1 MLQPNPMPLSQLLP
15 DMDLGELG
23 ALRIRGLT
31 LDSRQVIQGDLFVAL
46 VGHEQNGRDFIPAA
60 LAAGAV
66 AVLMEQA
73 PSGVR
78 EHLEYGAP
86 VIALADLPN
95 RVSELAGRFHRQPG
109 QKVRVI
115 GVTGTNGKTSCSL
128 LLAQLLAQAEGSA
141 GVMGTLGYG
150 VLCAG
155 KPMAAQISALT
166 STGLTTPDPIR
177 AQAIMADFCGAGAG
191 FATLEVSSHSLAQ
204 KRLAALPMEVGIF
217 TNLSQDHL
225 DYHGDMQSYG
235 RAKAELLR
243 QPGLAWALVNRDDPW
258 ALSLLEQLPDGVR
271 GLSYSVGSL
280 QADGS
285 PQADLYITERTQK
298 GAEQQVKLATPW
310 GRGQFTTALLGDIN
324 LSNLLAAVGAAGCL
338 GLALE
343 SVLASVSELVPI
355 PGRMESVVVDPE
367 HQDIQVLVDY
377 AHTPDALD
385 KSLQAL
391 RIEGDGRLWCLFGCG
406 GDRDKTKRASMGR
419 LAEQH
424 SDYVI
429 VTNDN
434 PRSEDPAEIVAQILS
449 GMANE
454 HQCLV
459 IPDRAQAIDLAI
471 AQARAGDRVL
481 IAGKGHEDYQI
492 FARETQT
499 FSDRDQACQSLRR
512 RLERQ
517 QTRGKAS

>member
-1 MLQPNPMPLSQLLP
+1 MFKPNPMPLSQLLP
-15 DMDLGELG
+15 DRDLGELG
-23 ALRIRGLT
+23 ALQIRGMT
-31 LDSRQVIQGDLFVAL
+31 LDSRQVSQGDLFIAL
-46 VGHEQNGRDFIPAA
+46 VGHERDGRDFIAAA

-73 PSGVR
+73 PSGLP
-78 EHLEYGAP
+78 EPLEFDGP
-86 VIALADLPN
+86 VIALADLSS
-95 RVSELAGRFHRQPG
+95 RVSELAGRFYGEPG
-109 QKVRVI
+109 QQLRLV
-115 GVTGTNGKTSCSL
+115 GVTGTNGKTSCSM
-128 LLAQLLAQAEGSA
+128 LLAQLLARIQGSA

-150 VLCAG
+150 LLHAG
-155 KPMAAQISALT
+155 KPLAPQISGLT

-177 AQAIMADFCGAGAG
+177 VQAIMAGFCAAGAG
-191 FATLEVSSHSLAQ
+191 FATLEVSSHSLTQ
-204 KRLAALPMEVGIF
+204 KRLAALPMEVAIF

-243 QPGLAWALVNRDDPW
+243 QPGLAWALVNRDDTW
-258 ALSLLEQLPDGVR
+258 ALGLLDQLPKGVR
-271 GLSYSVGSL
+271 GLSYSVES
-280 QADGS
+280 QE
-285 PQADLYITERTQK
+285 ADLYITERTQ
-298 GAEQQVKLATPW
+298 ERTRQSVKLVTPW
-310 GRGQFTTALLGDIN
+310 GYGQFTTALLGDIN
-324 LSNLLAAVGAAGCL
+324 LSNLLAAVGGAGCL
-338 GLALE
+338 GLTLE
-343 SVLASVSELVPI
+343 SVLTGLSELAPI
-355 PGRMESVVVDPE
+355 PGRMEPVVVDPE
-367 HQDIQVLVDY
+367 HQDIQVVVDY

-391 RIEGDGRLWCLFGCG
+391 RLEGEGRLWCLFGCG
-406 GDRDKTKRASMGR
+406 GDRDTTKRASMGR

-434 PRSEDPAEIVAQILS
+434 PRTEEPAEIVAQILS
-449 GMANE
+449 GMVNE

-471 AQARAGDRVL
+471 AQARPGDRVL

-499 FSDRDQACQSLRR
+499 FSDREQARQSLAR
-512 RLERQ
+512 RLARQ
-517 QTRGKAS
+517 QTQGEAS

>member
-1 MLQPNPMPLSQLLP
+1 MFKPMPLSQLLP
-15 DMDLGELG
+15 ELDLGERGSLQ
-23 ALRIRGLT
+23 IRGMT
-31 LDSRQVIQGDLFVAL
+31 LDSREVSQGDLFIAL
-46 VGHEQNGRDFIPAA
+46 SGQEQDGRDFIPEA

-66 AVLMEQA
+66 AVLVEQT
-73 PSGVR
+73 PSDQR
-78 EHLEYGAP
+78 EHLDVDGP
-86 VIALADLPN
+86 VLAVTDLSP
-95 RVSELAGRFHRQPG
+95 RVSELAGRFYGEPG
-109 QKVRVI
+109 QTLRLV
-115 GVTGTNGKTSCSL
+115 GVTGTNGKTSCSV
-128 LLAQLLAQAEGSA
+128 LLAQLLARIQGPA

-150 VLCAG
+150 LLHTG
-155 KPMAAQISALT
+155 EPMAPQVSSLIP
-166 STGLTTPDPIR
+166 TGLTTPDPIR
-177 AQAIMADFCGAGAG
+177 AQAIMAEFCKAGAG
-191 FATLEVSSHSLAQ
+191 FATLEVSSHSLTQ
-204 KRLAALPMEVGIF
+204 KRLAALPMEVAIF

-258 ALSLLEQLPDGVR
+258 ALGLLEQLPDGIR

-285 PQADLYITERTQK
+285 PQADLYITGRTQK
-298 GAEQQVKLATPW
+298 GTKQQVELVTPW
-310 GRGQFTTALLGDIN
+310 GHGKFTTALLGDIN
-324 LSNLLAAVGAAGCL
+324 LSNLLAIVGAAGCL

-343 SVLASVSELVPI
+343 AVLANLPELVPI
-355 PGRMESVVVDPE
+355 PGRMEPVVVDAE
-367 HQDIQVLVDY
+367 RQDIQVVVDY

-391 RIEGDGRLWCLFGCG
+391 RLEGEGRLWCLFGCG
-406 GDRDKTKRASMGR
+406 GDRDKAKRATMGR

-434 PRSEDPAEIVAQILS
+434 PRTEDPAEIVAQILS
-449 GMANE
+449 GMANA

-459 IPDRAQAIDLAI
+459 IPDRAQAIDLVI

-481 IAGKGHEDYQI
+481 IAGKGHENYQI

-499 FSDRDQACQSLRR
+499 FSDRDQARQSLTR
-512 RLERQ
+512 RLARQ
-517 QTRGKAS
+517 QAQGEAS

>member
-1 MLQPNPMPLSQLLP
+1 MMFQPNPMILSRLLP
-15 DMDLGELG
+15 DMDLGELSSLQIQG
-23 ALRIRGLT
+23 MT
-31 LDSRQVIQGDLFVAL
+31 LDSRQVAPGDLFIAQ
-46 VGHEQNGRDFIPAA
+46 VGHKHDGRDFIKAA

-66 AVLMEQA
+66 AVLVEQV
-73 PSGVR
+73 PSGSGGYR
-78 EHLEYGAP
+78 ELDGP
-86 VIALADLPN
+86 VIALADLAS
-95 RVSELAGRFHRQPG
+95 RVSELAGRFYQEPG
-109 QKVRVI
+109 QKLRLI

-128 LLAQLLAQAEGSA
+128 LLAQLLAQIEGSA

-150 VLCAG
+150 VVRASE
-155 KPMAAQISALT
+155 PMASQIAALS
-166 STGLTTPDPIR
+166 STGLTTPDAIR
-177 AQAIMADFCGAGAG
+177 AQAIMAEFCAAGVG

-204 KRLAALPMEVGIF
+204 KRLAALPMEVAIF

-258 ALSLLEQLPDGVR
+258 ALGLLEQLPDGVR
-271 GLSYSVGSL
+271 GLSYSVES
-280 QADGS
+280 AE
-285 PQADLYITERTQK
+285 ADLYITQCTQAATK
-298 GAEQQVKLATPW
+298 QSVKLATPW
-310 GRGQFTTALLGDIN
+310 GCGQFTTALLGDIN
-324 LSNLLAAVGAAGCL
+324 LSNLLAVVGAAGCL

-343 SVLASVSELVPI
+343 SVLASLSALVPI
-355 PGRMESVVVDPE
+355 PGRMEPVVVDLE
-367 HQDIQVLVDY
+367 HQDIQVVVDY

-385 KSLQAL
+385 KSLEAL
-391 RIEGDGRLWCLFGCG
+391 QLEGGGRLWCVFGCG
-406 GDRDKTKRASMGR
+406 GDRDKTKRAGMGR

-424 SDYVI
+424 SDCVI

-471 AQARAGDRVL
+471 AQARTGDRVL

-492 FARETQT
+492 FAREIQA
-499 FSDRDQACQSLRR
+499 FSDLDQARQSLMR

-517 QTRGKAS
+517 KTHREAS